1 MGRIVRNGISY
12 GGTGTVDPI
21 LDQQSSNPVENKAV
35 AKAIADINTVVNEM
49 NNSVKYSYNEQAVGT
64 WVDGS
69 TIYKRTYH
77 TGQITVGNAITIT
90 NDFNAAW
97 ILNYESVVQYSD
109 SVNDFKF
116 AGPVGSN
123 NCLTQVYIDANNGNI
138 VYDPHNQYTYAD
150 SYLTIWYTKSS

>member
-35 AKAIADINTVVNEM
+35 AKAIADINAVVNELD
-49 NNSVKYSYNEQAVGT
+49 NSIKYSYDEQAVGT

-69 TIYKRTYH
+69 TIYKRTFH
-77 TGQITVGNAITIT
+77 TGQITAGNAITIT

-97 ILNYESVVQYSD
+97 ILNYEAVTQYLD
-109 SVNDFKF
+109 SVYDFRF
-116 AGPVGSN
+116 AGPIGN
-123 NCLTQVYIDANNGNI
+123 NKCLTQVYIDANNGNI
-138 VYDPHNQYTYAD
+138 MYEPNNNYPYAD
-150 SYLTIWYTKSS
+150 SYLTIWYIKSA